1 MTMNSARLHEL
12 IQSELDGAL
21 SAAERAE
28 LARLLLQDPEARR
41 LRDQF
46 GRLDRLLRDI
56 PLAEPPAGLRA
67 AILAEPA
74 ISARPGA
81 PENQQ
86 RHWRLYGLA
95 AALLGGMAIVGVGYL
110 VMDERTPG
118 ADLQGSVVETGGEAS
133 GAPRDH
139 WNVRADG
146 IEASASLR
154 RAGEGLRL
162 ELKLS
167 ATRPGEVIAGFD
179 PAATSLVGAPAGVR
193 LDSASGRVVIQSEAG
208 AHIYALDFS
217 RAAPIELQLHAGGQ
231 LLAQGTL
238 STVVP

>member
-1 MTMNSARLHEL
+1 MDSTRLHEL
-12 IQSELDGAL
+12 IQSDLDGAL
-21 SAAERAE
+21 SAAERAL
-28 LARLLLQDPEARR
+28 LARLLLKDPEARR
-41 LRDQF
+41 LHSQF

-74 ISARPGA
+74 MSSRSGSPRRVPRGW
-81 PENQQ
+81 P
-86 RHWRLYGLA
+86 LYGVA

-110 VMDERTPG
+110 MMDDRTPG
-118 ADLQGSVVETGGEAS
+118 ADLQGSVVAAGGEAS
-133 GAPRDH
+133 SAPRDH
-139 WNVRADG
+139 WNVQAEG
-146 IEASASLR
+146 IGASASLR

-167 ATRPGEVIAGFD
+167 ATKPGEVIVGFD
-179 PAATSLVGAPAGVR
+179 PAATSLVGEPAGLQ

-208 AHIYALDFS
+208 TRIHVLDFS
-217 RAAPIELQLHAGGQ
+217 RTAPIEMQLRAGGQ

-238 STVVP
+238 STVAP

>member
-1 MTMNSARLHEL
+1 MNSARLHEL

-41 LRDQF
+41 LHAQF

-74 ISARPGA
+74 MSSRPDA
-81 PENQQ
+81 P
-86 RHWRLYGLA
+86 RRAWPLYGVA
-95 AALLGGMAIVGVGYL
+95 AALLGGVAVVGMGYL
-110 VMDERTPG
+110 LSDDRTP
-118 ADLQGSVVETGGEAS
+118 AAELQGSVVAAGGLGT

-139 WNVRADG
+139 WTFQAEG
-146 IEASASLR
+146 IEASASLW

-167 ATRPGEVIAGFD
+167 ATRPSEIVAGFD
-179 PAATSLVGAPAGVR
+179 PAATSLVGMPAGAR
-193 LDSASGRVVIQSEAG
+193 LDSANGQIVIQSEAG
-208 AHIYALDFS
+208 TRSYLLDFS
-217 RAAPIELQLHAGGQ
+217 RVASIELQLRTGGQ
-231 LLAQGTL
+231 LLAQRTL
-238 STVVP
+238 SAVAP

>member
-1 MTMNSARLHEL
+1 MTMDGTRLHEL
-12 IQSELDGAL
+12 IQSDLDGAL

-41 LRDQF
+41 LHAQF

-74 ISARPGA
+74 MSSRPDA
-81 PENQQ
+81 P
-86 RHWRLYGLA
+86 RRAWPLYGVA
-95 AALLGGMAIVGVGYL
+95 AALLGGMAVVGIGYL
-110 VMDERTPG
+110 LSDDRTP
-118 ADLQGSVVETGGEAS
+118 AAELQGSVVAAGGAGS
-133 GAPRDH
+133 SAPRDH
-139 WNVRADG
+139 WTFRAEG

-167 ATRPGEVIAGFD
+167 VTRPGEVIAGFD
-179 PAATSLVGAPAGVR
+179 PATTSLVGKPAGTQLNPV
-193 LDSASGRVVIQSEAG
+193 SGQVVIRSEAG
-208 AHIYALDFS
+208 TRVFVLDFS
-217 RAAPIELQLHAGGQ
+217 RAAPIELQLHADGR

-238 STVVP
+238 STAAP